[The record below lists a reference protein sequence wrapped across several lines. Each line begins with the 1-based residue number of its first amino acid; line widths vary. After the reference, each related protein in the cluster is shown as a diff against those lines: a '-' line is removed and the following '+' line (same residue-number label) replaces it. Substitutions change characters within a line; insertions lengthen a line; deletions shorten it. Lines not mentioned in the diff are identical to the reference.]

1 MKEILEHIPGSK
13 TGEVESAIILDS
25 HFTAARNTIVSF
37 DNIKNEPFIKS
48 KKNNYPC
55 VAHRYSKDF
64 EYIVATRN
72 TLTSSRLRQGNITDD
87 IFRSRKVCGSCE
99 VCYNLH

>member
-48 KKNNYPC
+48 KKN
-55 VAHRYSKDF
+55 
-64 EYIVATRN
+64 T
-72 TLTSSRLRQGNITDD
+72 
-87 IFRSRKVCGSCE
+87 
-99 VCYNLH
+99 